1 MFSVVIPL
9 YNKELSVY
17 NTIQSV
23 LNQTF
28 KDFEIVIINDGS
40 TDKSV
45 EVVEQIKDDRI
56 RLIHQEN
63 QGVSA
68 ARNKGIN
75 NAKHEWICFLD
86 ADDLWEKEHLDE
98 YCQVLIKH
106 SQIHWMFSGFTSKN
120 KNKCWKYIY
129 YKNGFLNNVFDGLL
143 NGLKIHTSTVCVKKK
158 LFDVYP
164 DLYFREGL
172 NNSEDREVWYKLC
185 CIDRSPYNISKTLS
199 IYDVNVSGSLT
210 NNASRERKNHYLTMI
225 ERLSSFQ
232 PYIKLNK
239 TNKYKIEKHIISFN
253 KKAIKNNYVSGI
265 WIEEYKLYLTKF
277 EYNFFYYTL
286 RLNENLKK
294 AIIKIW

>member
-1 MFSVVIPL
+1 MFSVIIPL
-9 YNKELSVY
+9 YNKELSIY
-17 NTIQSV
+17 NTIQSI
-23 LNQTF
+23 LIQSY
-28 KDFEIVIINDGS
+28 KDFEIVIVNDGS

-45 EVVEQIKDDRI
+45 EVVEKIKDDRI

-68 ARNKGIN
+68 ARNTGIKH
-75 NAKHEWICFLD
+75 AKHEWICFLD

-120 KNKCWKYIY
+120 KNKRWKYIY

-158 LFDVYP
+158 LFDIYP

-185 CIDRSPYNISKTLS
+185 CIDRSPYNISKSLS

-210 NNASRERKNHYLTMI
+210 KNKTETVKAHFLNMNK
-225 ERLSSFQ
+225 RLSEFHS
-232 PYIKLNK
+232 
-239 TNKYKIEKHIISFN
+239 
-253 KKAIKNNYVSGI
+253 YVSLDDSDKKKFENFIFNFNRTLIKSAYIGGFI
-265 WIEEYKLYLTKF
+265 KDDYKDYLNKF
-277 EYNFFYYTL
+277 EYNFFSYTI
-286 RLNENLKK
+286 NFNKTIKK
-294 AIIKIW
+294 IIIKLC